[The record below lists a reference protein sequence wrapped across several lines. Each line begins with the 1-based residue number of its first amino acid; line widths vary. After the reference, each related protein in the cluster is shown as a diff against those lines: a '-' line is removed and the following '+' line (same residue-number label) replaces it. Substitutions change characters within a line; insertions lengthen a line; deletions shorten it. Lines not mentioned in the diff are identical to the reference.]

1 LVLRPHLD
9 DATEQRLEAEVKAEL
24 DDAVEFARS
33 SPYPSPEEALEDVY
47 A

>member
-1 LVLRPHLD
+1 
-9 DATEQRLEAEVKAEL
+9 LEAEVKAEL